1 MFHKPSELD
10 HNDGLVQSLK
20 TTLIKKG
27 DVIYPDKKIQ
37 RNHPKCSVVIGFIN

>member
-1 MFHKPSELD
+1 MFHKQSELD
-10 HNDGLVQSLK
+10 HGLVQSLK